1 MNRLKKLP
9 KAWQKLSK
17 TRNKPVPGLL
27 IAAPASNSGKTVIT
41 LGILRA
47 LRRRGQPVAAAKA
60 GPDYIDP
67 AFQGAASGRRCL
79 NLDPWAMTPEAIG
92 ALARWHVGSSDSHA
106 DSDFNPTLTP
116 TPTLTSTHSP
126 RVDSVSRDGRFLL
139 CEGVMGLFD
148 GAAGGGGSS
157 ADLAS
162 LMNWPVVLVVDV
174 RGQAA
179 SAAAV
184 IQGFARF
191 RADIRIAGVILNRV
205 GSTRHRDLI
214 MAACAQAIPDI
225 PVIGAVMRHDD
236 LSLPERHLGLVQ
248 AGEHPA
254 LEAFLDRASR
264 IIERDIDLDRLLQLA
279 GVTPVAQEPSNL
291 PSQDKNDLRPLPSSL
306 PPSSLPPSSLP
317 PSAPAP
323 LSVHRPAPQA
333 GPYDDKAVKAPVT
346 IAPLGRHIAVARDDA
361 FAFCYPHLI
370 AGWEA
375 AGVRIDYFSP
385 LANEGPSPQCD
396 AVYLPGG
403 YPELHAAAL
412 AKADRFLTSLR
423 EVARCG
429 LPVYGEC
436 GGYMVLGNI
445 LVDGAG
451 KRHQMAGLLPLE
463 TSFEQR
469 RLHLGY
475 RQVEISQDCPLGAVG
490 TILRGHEF
498 HYASTISAEGPG
510 WLRARTADNQDLG
523 PCGLQNG
530 SVFGSFF
537 HLIC

>member
-1 MNRLKKLP
+1 M
-9 KAWQKLSK
+9 SK
-17 TRNKPVPGLL
+17 PGNKTVPGLL

-47 LRRRGQPVAAAKA
+47 LANRGQPVVAAKA

-67 AFQGAASGRRCL
+67 AFQQAASRRLCI
-79 NLDPWAMTPEAIG
+79 NLDPWAMSDHAIK
-92 ALARWHVGSSDSHA
+92 ALADWHVGPPDG
-106 DSDFNPTLTP
+106 
-116 TPTLTSTHSP
+116 
-126 RVDSVSRDGRFLL
+126 GRFLL
-139 CEGVMGLFD
+139 CEGAMGLFD

-157 ADLAS
+157 ADLAA
-162 LMNWPVVLVVDV
+162 LMDWPVVLVIDV

-179 SAAAV
+179 SAAAI
-184 IQGFARF
+184 IQGFVRF
-191 RADIRIAGVILNRV
+191 RADVRIAGVILNRV
-205 GSTRHRDLI
+205 GSARHRDLI

-225 PVIGAVMRHDD
+225 PIIGAVMREDA

-254 LEAFLDRASR
+254 LEAFLDHAST
-264 IIERDIDLDRLLQLA
+264 IIERDIDLDRFLQLA
-279 GVTPVAQEPSNL
+279 GVAPVARNL
-291 PSQDKNDLRPLPSSL
+291 ANIPEQGDASPQTSVPRPVSS
-306 PPSSLPPSSLP
+306 SSDV
-317 PSAPAP
+317 
-323 LSVHRPAPQA
+323 LSHHPHRNGWFDGAS
-333 GPYDDKAVKAPVT
+333 DNAPVL
-346 IAPLGRHIAVARDDA
+346 IAPLGRHIAVARDAA

-375 AGVRIDYFSP
+375 AGARIDYFSP
-385 LANEGPSPQCD
+385 LANQAPAQHCD
-396 AVYLPGG
+396 AIYLPGG
-403 YPELHAAAL
+403 YPELHAADL
-412 AKADRFLTSLR
+412 AKADRFMTALR
-423 EVARCG
+423 DAARRG

-436 GGYMVLGNI
+436 GGYMVLGDI

-475 RQVEISQDCPLGAVG
+475 RQVEISQDCPLGRSGMV
-490 TILRGHEF
+490 LRGHEF
-498 HYASTISAEGPG
+498 HYASTIRADGPG
-510 WLRARTADNQDLG
+510 WLMARTADGQDLG